1 MAKKTV
7 PAWQQVLLVALNN
20 VPGAKNGRDAW
31 EKLNDGEKAAVMDYL
46 TEHCGEEAQ
55 VKLDEVCGKVKH
67 GKGWRTTVS
76 LLIVLAMLAVV
87 LWAMLW
93 LEKYVEGVHRYLWIV
108 LCPLNMLMAWQGD
121 PAGKA
126 QQIWK
131 ERAETDKGTVLAL
144 KEMYRVYTAPR
155 KERMNKVMFGL
166 WLVMWLLWIG
176 LVLWK

>member
-31 EKLNDGEKAAVMDYL
+31 NRLNDGEKAAVMDFL
-46 TEHCGEEAQ
+46 TEHCGDEAQ
-55 VKLDEVCGKVKH
+55 AKLDETCGQVKQ

-76 LLIVLAMLAVV
+76 LLIVLAMLAVA

-93 LEKYVEGVHRYLWIV
+93 LEKYVEDVHRYLWIV
-108 LCPLNMLMAWQGD
+108 LCPLNMLTAWQGN
-121 PAGKA
+121 PAGEA
-126 QQIWK
+126 QQVWK
-131 ERAETDKGTVLAL
+131 ERAETDKGTALAL
-144 KEMYRVYTAPR
+144 KGMYQIYTTPR
-155 KERMNKVMFGL
+155 KERMNKVMFGV

-176 LVLWK
+176 SVLWK